1 MNVKVKTNL
10 TLKNLE
16 ATELRE
22 VGWDGGG
29 GLVQAGHT
37 VPPGSAWL
45 VKHSCH
51 FVHLEVG
58 LLAQVERGGT

>member
-1 MNVKVKTNL
+1 M
-10 TLKNLE
+10 
-16 ATELRE
+16 
-22 VGWDGGG
+22 GG
-29 GLVQAGHT
+29 GLVEAGHK

-58 LLAQVERGGT
+58 LLAQVEMWKGEGCEV